1 MVTIDKFSRTPV
13 YEQIAEGFCREVLC
27 GLMKEGDQMPSVR
40 ELSVLLSTNP
50 NTVQKA
56 YLELD
61 RRGVISTAPGVGT
74 FIRQGALEALRES
87 RKAKLADLAALANE
101 LKLAGIAEE
110 EVQTLIHTV
119 YSETNSNEKEQQ
131 L

>member
-13 YEQIAEGFCREVLC
+13 YEQIADGFCREVLC
-27 GLMKEGDQMPSVR
+27 GLMAEGSQMPSVR

-74 FIRQGALEALRES
+74 FIRQGALKTLRES
-87 RKAKLADLAALANE
+87 MKARLADLTALARE
-101 LKLAGIAEE
+101 LAIAGIPEQ
-110 EVQTLIHTV
+110 EVQDLIHRT
-119 YSETNSNEKEQQ
+119 YQESNPNEKEFK

>member
-87 RKAKLADLAALANE
+87 RKAKLADLAALTKE

>member
-1 MVTIDKFSRTPV
+1 MVTIDKFSRMPV

-74 FIRQGALEALRES
+74 FIRQGALETLRES
-87 RKAKLADLAALANE
+87 MKAKLADLAALAKE
-101 LKLAGIAEE
+101 LKLAGIAEQ
-110 EVQTLIHTV
+110 EVQDLIHTI
-119 YSETNSNEKEQQ
+119 YTESDSNEKEFK

>member
-13 YEQIAEGFCREVLC
+13 YEQIAEGICREVLC
-27 GLMKEGDQMPSVR
+27 GLLKEGDQIPSVR
-40 ELSVLLSTNP
+40 ELSVLLTTNP

-74 FIRQGALEALRES
+74 FIRQGATSALRES
-87 RKAKLADLAALANE
+87 KKAKLADLAALVKE
-101 LKLAGIAEE
+101 LSVAGIPEQE
-110 EVQTLIHTV
+110 LQKIVRTV
-119 YSETNSNEKEQQ
+119 YAESNSNEKEPE

>member
-27 GLMKEGDQMPSVR
+27 GLIREGDQMPSVR

-61 RRGVISTAPGVGT
+61 RRGVISTASGVGT
-74 FIRQGALEALRES
+74 FIRQGALETLRES
-87 RKAKLADLAALANE
+87 KKAKLNDLAALTRE
-101 LKLAGIAEE
+101 LFDAGIPEE
-110 EVQTLIHTV
+110 ELHTLIQTV
-119 YSETNSNEKEQQ
+119 YSQTNSNEKEQQ

>member
-13 YEQIAEGFCREVLC
+13 YEQIADGFCREVLC
-27 GLMKEGDQMPSVR
+27 GLMAEGSQMPSVR

-74 FIRQGALEALRES
+74 FIRQGALETLRAS
-87 RKAKLADLAALANE
+87 MKARLADLAALVRE
-101 LKLAGIAEE
+101 LSVAGIAEE
-110 EVQTLIHTV
+110 EVQDLIHTI
-119 YSETNSNEKEQQ
+119 YTEPNSNEKETQ

>member
-110 EVQTLIHTV
+110 EIQTLIHTV

>member
-13 YEQIAEGFCREVLC
+13 YEQIADGFCREVLC

-40 ELSVLLSTNP
+40 ELSLLLSTNP

-74 FIRQGALEALRES
+74 FIRQGALQTLRES
-87 RKAKLADLAALANE
+87 MKERLSELAALARE
-101 LKLAGIAEE
+101 LKLAGIAEQ
-110 EVQTLIHTV
+110 EVQDLIHTI
-119 YSETNSNEKEQQ
+119 YTESDSNEKEFK

>member
-13 YEQIAEGFCREVLC
+13 YEQIADGFCREVLC
-27 GLMKEGDQMPSVR
+27 GLMAEGSQMPSVR

-74 FIRQGALEALRES
+74 FIRQGALETLRES
-87 RKAKLADLAALANE
+87 MKTRLADLAALARE
-101 LKLAGIAEE
+101 LKVAGIAEQ
-110 EVQTLIHTV
+110 EVQDLIHNIYADSNT
-119 YSETNSNEKEQQ
+119 NEKENK